1 MRASP
6 TTVNQGNSKM
16 ADSGA
21 TTVLFSNVRAD
32 HLVQRHHYVARW
44 RAESGRVIW
53 LDTLGSRNPQL
64 GDLRRIGGERAAQ
77 DPGALLPGV
86 EVVKPRF
93 VPLFGAPFYGL
104 NRRLLERQ
112 LAALEV
118 DTSAST
124 AWVYLPHPV
133 VVDLLKRRRWG
144 RVVFDLCDDIDDMA
158 VHPALR
164 KGEADLLREADVVFA
179 TAEALVDKARRVRG
193 GDVHYVPNGVDGARF
208 GERVEPPGKLRRVL
222 YVGAIYEWLDE
233 DLVAAVAA
241 ARPDLEFRIVG
252 PVRRPLP
259 RLERM
264 ANVSI
269 PGPVA
274 AADVPAEI
282 AAAQLCMIP
291 FRPGPLTE
299 ATDPLKLYEA
309 LIAGRPV
316 LATALH
322 QGERFAPAV
331 RLEGTAEGWLRA
343 LADLESGE
351 WSFDAVALR
360 ERIAREEDW
369 RERFAQMERVL
380 GAGTVAA

>member
-1 MRASP
+1 MS
-6 TTVNQGNSKM
+6 TTVI
-16 ADSGA
+16 
-21 TTVLFSNVRAD
+21 FSNVRAD

-44 RAESGRVIW
+44 LAESGRAIW
-53 LDTLGSRNPQL
+53 IDTLGSRNPRPA
-64 GDLRRIGGERAAQ
+64 DVRRLGGERAGQ
-77 DPGALLPGV
+77 NPEALLPGV

-93 VPLFGAPFYGL
+93 VPLFGRPFYGL
-104 NRRLLERQ
+104 NRRLLEGQ
-112 LAALEV
+112 LDALGV
-118 DTSAST
+118 DPAEST

-133 VVDLLKRRRWG
+133 VLELLGHRRWK
-144 RVVFDLCDDIDDMA
+144 RVVFDLCDDIDDMD

-164 KGEADLLREADVVFA
+164 RGEAELLENADVVFA
-179 TAEALVDKARRVRG
+179 TAEALVEKARSVRG
-193 GDVHYVPNGVDGARF
+193 DDVHYVANGVDGARF
-208 GERVEPPGKLRRVL
+208 GEHVDLPGKLRRVL

-233 DLVAAVAA
+233 DLIVAVAA
-241 ARPDLEFRIVG
+241 GRPDLEFRIVG

-264 ANVSI
+264 DNVTI

-274 AADVPAEI
+274 AERVPEEI

-331 RLEGTAEGWLRA
+331 RLERDAEGWLRA
-343 LADLESGE
+343 LEELDSGA
-351 WSFDAVALR
+351 WSYDAAALR

-369 RERFAQMERVL
+369 RARFAAMEEAFSAKVVS
-380 GAGTVAA
+380 A

>member
-1 MRASP
+1 MSSEDR
-6 TTVNQGNSKM
+6 
-16 ADSGA
+16 A

-32 HLVQRHHYVARW
+32 HLIQRHHYVARW
-44 RAESGRVIW
+44 RAESDRTIW

-64 GDLRRIGGERAAQ
+64 HDLRRIGGERAGQSSAT
-77 DPGALLPGV
+77 LLPGV

-93 VPLFGAPFYGL
+93 IPLFGAPFYAL

-112 LAALEV
+112 LDELGVDLAA
-118 DTSAST
+118 AT

-133 VVDLLKRRRWG
+133 VVDLLERHRWG

-158 VHPALR
+158 VHPSLR
-164 KGEADLLREADVVFA
+164 KGERELLQSADVVFA
-179 TAEALVDKARRVRG
+179 TAEALVEKAREIRG
-193 GDVHYVPNGVDGARF
+193 EDVHYVPNGVDSARF
-208 GERVEPPGKLRRVL
+208 GAQVDPPGKLQRVL

-233 DLVAAVAA
+233 DLIAAVAE

-259 RLERM
+259 LLSRLS
-264 ANVSI
+264 NVSI

-274 AADVPAEI
+274 ADAVPAEI

-316 LATALH
+316 LGTALH

-331 RLEGTAEGWLRA
+331 RLEQTAAGWLQA
-343 LADLESGE
+343 LDDLESGA
-351 WSFDAVALR
+351 WSFDAAALR

-369 RERFAQMERVL
+369 RERFARMERAL
-380 GAGTVAA
+380 NGETVSA

>member
-1 MRASP
+1 
-6 TTVNQGNSKM
+6 M
-16 ADSGA
+16 AASGA

-44 RAESGRVIW
+44 LAESGRVVW
-53 LDTLGSRNPQL
+53 VDTLGSRNPRL
-64 GDLRRIGGERAAQ
+64 GDLRRIGGERAGQ
-77 DPGALLPGV
+77 DPAALLPGV

-93 VPLFGAPFYGL
+93 VPLFGPPFYAL

-112 LAALEV
+112 LDALGV
-118 DTSAST
+118 DVSAST
-124 AWVYLPHPV
+124 AWVYLPHPAI
-133 VVDLLKRRRWG
+133 VDLLEARDWG

-158 VHPALR
+158 VNPALR
-164 KGEADLLREADVVFA
+164 KREAGLLRDADVVFA
-179 TAEALVDKARRVRG
+179 TADALVEKARRIRG

-208 GERVEPPGKLRRVL
+208 GESAGPAEKLRRVL

-233 DLVAAVAA
+233 DLIVDVAAS
-241 ARPDLEFRIVG
+241 RPDLEFRIVG

-274 AADVPAEI
+274 ADEVPAEI

-291 FRPGPLTE
+291 FRPGQLTE

-322 QGERFAPAV
+322 QGERFSPAV
-331 RLEGTAEGWLRA
+331 RLEETAEGWLQA
-343 LADLESGE
+343 LAELESGE

-369 RERFAQMERVL
+369 RVRFAQMERVL
-380 GAGTVAA
+380 DGEAVPR

>member
-1 MRASP
+1 MPDGSE
-6 TTVNQGNSKM
+6 TTVI
-16 ADSGA
+16 
-21 TTVLFSNVRAD
+21 FSNVRAD

-44 RAESGRVIW
+44 RAERGRSIW
-53 LDTLGSRNPQL
+53 LDTLGSRNPRP
-64 GDLRRIGGERAAQ
+64 GDLRRIGGERAGQNAET
-77 DPGALLPGV
+77 LLPGV

-93 VPLFGAPFYGL
+93 VPLFGAPAYAL
-104 NRRLLERQ
+104 NLRMLRRQ
-112 LAALEV
+112 LDALAV
-118 DTSAST
+118 DPATTT

-133 VVDLLKRRRWG
+133 VIELLRKQRWG
-144 RVVFDLCDDIDDMA
+144 RVVFDLCDDIDDME

-164 KGEADLLREADVVFA
+164 EGEATLLRNADVVFA
-179 TAEALVDKARRVRG
+179 TADALVEKARQVRG
-193 GDVHYVPNGVDGARF
+193 EDVIYVPNGVDGERF
-208 GERVEPPGKLRRVL
+208 GERIDPPGKLRRVL
-222 YVGAIYEWLDE
+222 YVGAIYEWFDE
-233 DLVAAVAA
+233 DLIVEVAAG
-241 ARPDLEFRIVG
+241 RPDLEFRIVG

-274 AADVPAEI
+274 AADVPKEI

-316 LATALH
+316 LSTSLH

-331 RLEGTAEGWLRA
+331 RLEADATGWLSA
-343 LADLESGE
+343 LADLESGA
-351 WSFDAVALR
+351 WSFDGAALR
-360 ERIAREEDW
+360 KRVASEEDW
-369 RERFAQMERVL
+369 RERFARMERRLAREAVP
-380 GAGTVAA
+380 A

>member
-1 MRASP
+1 MP
-6 TTVNQGNSKM
+6 TTVI
-16 ADSGA
+16 
-21 TTVLFSNVRAD
+21 FSNVRAD

-44 RAESGRVIW
+44 LAESGRTIW
-53 LDTLGSRNPQL
+53 FDTLGSRNPRPS
-64 GDLRRIGGERAAQ
+64 DLRRIGGERAGQ
-77 DPGALLPGV
+77 DPAELLPGV
-86 EVVKPRF
+86 EIVKPRF
-93 VPLFGAPFYGL
+93 VPIFGPPFYAL

-112 LAALEV
+112 LDDLGV
-118 DTSAST
+118 DRGDAT

-133 VVDLLKRRRWG
+133 VLGLLKCQDWG
-144 RVVFDLCDDIDDMA
+144 RVVFDLCDDIDDME

-164 KGEADLLREADVVFA
+164 GGEATLLREADVVFA
-179 TAEALVDKARRVRG
+179 TAEALVEKARRVRG
-193 GDVHYVPNGVDGARF
+193 GEVHYVPNGVDGARF
-208 GERVEPPGKLRRVL
+208 GGKIEAPGKLRRVL

-233 DLVAAVAA
+233 DLIAEVAA

-259 RLERM
+259 RLSRM
-264 ANVSI
+264 VNVSI

-331 RLEGTAEGWLRA
+331 RLEQTPAGWLQA
-343 LADLESGE
+343 LADLDSGA
-351 WSFDAVALR
+351 WSVDTAALR
-360 ERIAREEDW
+360 ERVAREEDW
-369 RERFAQMERVL
+369 RERFARMDRALAVE
-380 GAGTVAA
+380 TVSA

>member
-1 MRASP
+1 MVTS
-6 TTVNQGNSKM
+6 VI
-16 ADSGA
+16 
-21 TTVLFSNVRAD
+21 FSNVRAD

-44 RAESGRVIW
+44 LAEKDRTIW
-53 LDTLGSRNPQL
+53 FDTLGSRNPRPA
-64 GDLRRIGGERAAQ
+64 DLKRIGGERAGQ
-77 DPGALLPGV
+77 DPAELLPGV

-93 VPLFGAPFYGL
+93 LPLFGAPFYAI

-112 LAALEV
+112 LDELGV
-118 DTSAST
+118 DPAEAT

-133 VVDLLKRRRWG
+133 VLDLLDRLPWG
-144 RVVFDLCDDIDDMA
+144 RVVFDLCDDIDDME

-164 KGEADLLREADVVFA
+164 RGEAELLRRADVVFA
-179 TAEALVDKARRVRG
+179 TADALVEKAKRVRE
-193 GDVHYVPNGVDGARF
+193 DVHYVPNGVDAARF
-208 GERVEPPGKLRRVL
+208 GAGIELPGELRRVL

-233 DLVAAVAA
+233 DLIVAVAE

-259 RLERM
+259 RLARL

-274 AADVPAEI
+274 ASEVPTEI

-331 RLEGTAEGWLRA
+331 RLEPDARGWLRA
-343 LADLESGE
+343 LGDLESGA
-351 WSFDAVALR
+351 WSYDAGALR

-369 RERFAQMERVL
+369 RERFARMDRALAVEAVP
-380 GAGTVAA
+380 A

>member
-1 MRASP
+1 MP
-6 TTVNQGNSKM
+6 TTVI
-16 ADSGA
+16 
-21 TTVLFSNVRAD
+21 FSNVRAD

-44 RAESGRVIW
+44 LAESGRTVW
-53 LDTLGSRNPQL
+53 FDTLGSRNPRPS
-64 GDLRRIGGERAAQ
+64 DLRRIGGERAGQ
-77 DPGALLPGV
+77 DPAELLPGV
-86 EVVKPRF
+86 EIVKPRF
-93 VPLFGAPFYGL
+93 VPIFGPPFYAL

-112 LAALEV
+112 LDDIGV
-118 DTSAST
+118 DPGDAT

-133 VVDLLKRRRWG
+133 VLGLLKCQDWG
-144 RVVFDLCDDIDDMA
+144 RVVFDLCDDIDDME

-164 KGEADLLREADVVFA
+164 GGEATLLREADVVFA
-179 TAEALVDKARRVRG
+179 TAEALVEKARRVRG
-193 GDVHYVPNGVDGARF
+193 GEVHYVPNGVDGARF
-208 GERVEPPGKLRRVL
+208 GGEIEAPGELRRVL

-233 DLVAAVAA
+233 DLIAEVAA

-259 RLERM
+259 RLSRM
-264 ANVSI
+264 VNVSI

-331 RLEGTAEGWLRA
+331 RLEQTLAGWLQA
-343 LADLESGE
+343 LADLDSGA
-351 WSFDAVALR
+351 WSVDTAALR
-360 ERIAREEDW
+360 ERVAREEDW
-369 RERFAQMERVL
+369 RERFARMDRALAVE
-380 GAGTVAA
+380 TVSA

>member
-1 MRASP
+1 MP
-6 TTVNQGNSKM
+6 TTVI
-16 ADSGA
+16 
-21 TTVLFSNVRAD
+21 FSNVRAD

-44 RAESGRVIW
+44 LAERGRTIW
-53 LDTLGSRNPQL
+53 FDTLGSRTPRPS
-64 GDLRRIGGERAAQ
+64 DLRRIGGERAGQ
-77 DPGALLPGV
+77 DPAELLPGV
-86 EVVKPRF
+86 EIVKPCF
-93 VPLFGAPFYGL
+93 VPLFGAPFYAL

-112 LAALEV
+112 LDELGV
-118 DTSAST
+118 DPGDST

-133 VVDLLKRRRWG
+133 VLGLLKRRGWA
-144 RVVFDLCDDIDDMA
+144 RVVFDLCDDIDDME

-164 KGEADLLREADVVFA
+164 EGEADLLREADVVFA
-179 TAEALVDKARRVRG
+179 TAEALVEQERRVRG
-193 GDVHYVPNGVDGARF
+193 GGVHYVPNGVDGARF
-208 GERVEPPGKLRRVL
+208 GGEIEPPGKLRRVL

-233 DLVAAVAA
+233 DLIAEVAAV
-241 ARPDLEFRIVG
+241 RPDLELGFVG
-252 PVRRPLP
+252 RVRRPRP
-259 RLERM
+259 RLSRM

-274 AADVPAEI
+274 AADVPGEI

-331 RLEGTAEGWLRA
+331 RLEQTPAGWLQA
-343 LADLESGE
+343 LADLDSVA
-351 WSFDAVALR
+351 WSLDTAALR
-360 ERIAREEDW
+360 ERVAREEDW
-369 RERFAQMERVL
+369 RERFARMDRALAVE
-380 GAGTVAA
+380 TVTA

>member
-1 MRASP
+1 MSDGSE
-6 TTVNQGNSKM
+6 TTVI
-16 ADSGA
+16 
-21 TTVLFSNVRAD
+21 FSNVRAD

-44 RAESGRVIW
+44 RAQSGRSIW
-53 LDTLGSRNPQL
+53 LDTLGSRNPRL
-64 GDLRRIGGERAAQ
+64 ADLRRIGGERAAQ
-77 DPGALLPGV
+77 SPATLLPGV

-104 NRRLLERQ
+104 NRRLLQKQ
-112 LAALEV
+112 LDALGV
-118 DTSAST
+118 DPATAT

-133 VVDLLKRRRWG
+133 VIGLLREQGWK
-144 RVVFDLCDDIDDMA
+144 RVVFDLCDDIDDME

-164 KGEADLLREADVVFA
+164 AGELELLRDADVVFA
-179 TAEALVDKARRVRG
+179 TADALVEKARRVRG
-193 GDVHYVPNGVDGARF
+193 GEVHYVPNGVDGARF
-208 GERVEPPGKLRRVL
+208 GGRVEPAGKLRRVL

-233 DLVAAVAA
+233 DLIVEVAG

-274 AADVPAEI
+274 AEDVPKEI
-282 AAAQLCMIP
+282 AASQLCMIP

-331 RLEGTAEGWLRA
+331 RLEATAAGWLRA
-343 LADLESGE
+343 LADLDSGA
-351 WSFDAVALR
+351 WSIDAAALR
-360 ERIAREEDW
+360 ERVAREEDW
-369 RERFAQMERVL
+369 RERFARMERAL
-380 GAGTVAA
+380 AGETVPA

>member
-1 MRASP
+1 MP
-6 TTVNQGNSKM
+6 DGGETTVI
-16 ADSGA
+16 
-21 TTVLFSNVRAD
+21 FSNVRAD

-44 RAESGRVIW
+44 LAARGRSVW
-53 LDTLGSRNPQL
+53 VDTLGSRNPRPA
-64 GDLRRIGGERAAQ
+64 DLRRIGGERAGQ
-77 DPGALLPGV
+77 SPETLLPGV

-93 VPLFGAPFYGL
+93 VPLFGRPFYSL

-112 LAALEV
+112 LDALGV
-118 DTSAST
+118 DPARST

-133 VVDLLKRRRWG
+133 IIDLLRRRKWR
-144 RVVFDLCDDIDDMA
+144 RVVFDLCDDIDDMD

-164 KGEADLLREADVVFA
+164 EGETELLKQADVVFA
-179 TAEALVDKARRVRG
+179 TADALVEKARGIRHG
-193 GDVHYVPNGVDGARF
+193 EVHYVANGVDGGRF
-208 GERVEPPGKLRRVL
+208 SADIKSPGKLRRVL

-233 DLVAAVAA
+233 DLVVAVAA
-241 ARPDLEFRIVG
+241 GRPDLEFRIVG

-259 RLERM
+259 RLEQM
-264 ANVSI
+264 ANVEI

-274 AADVPAEI
+274 AERVPEEI

-331 RLEGTAEGWLRA
+331 RLETDAAGWLQA
-343 LADLESGE
+343 LADLDSGA
-351 WSFDAVALR
+351 WSFDAEALR
-360 ERIAREEDW
+360 ERVAREEDW
-369 RERFAQMERVL
+369 RERFSHMERVL
-380 GAGTVAA
+380 SGEAVSA

>member
-1 MRASP
+1 MS
-6 TTVNQGNSKM
+6 TSVI
-16 ADSGA
+16 
-21 TTVLFSNVRAD
+21 FSNVRAD

-44 RAESGRVIW
+44 LAERDRTIW
-53 LDTLGSRNPQL
+53 FDTLGSRNPRPA
-64 GDLRRIGGERAAQ
+64 DLKRIGGERAGQ
-77 DPGALLPGV
+77 DPAELLPGV

-93 VPLFGAPFYGL
+93 VPLFAAPFYAL

-112 LAALEV
+112 LAELGV
-118 DTSAST
+118 DPAEATV
-124 AWVYLPHPV
+124 WVYLPHPV
-133 VVDLLKRRRWG
+133 VLDLLDRLPWA
-144 RVVFDLCDDIDDMA
+144 RVVFDLCDDIDDME

-164 KGEADLLREADVVFA
+164 RGEAELLRRADVVFA
-179 TAEALVDKARRVRG
+179 TADALVEKAKRVRE
-193 GDVHYVPNGVDGARF
+193 DVHYVPNGVDAARF
-208 GERVEPPGKLRRVL
+208 GAGIELPGELRRVL

-233 DLVAAVAA
+233 DLIVAVAKG
-241 ARPDLEFRIVG
+241 RPDLEFRIVG

-259 RLERM
+259 RLEKM

-274 AADVPAEI
+274 ASAVPAEI

-331 RLEGTAEGWLRA
+331 RLEPDAQGWLRA
-343 LADLESGE
+343 LSDLESGA
-351 WSFDAVALR
+351 WSYDAAALR

-369 RERFAQMERVL
+369 RERFARMDRALAVEAVP
-380 GAGTVAA
+380 A

>member
-1 MRASP
+1 MP
-6 TTVNQGNSKM
+6 DGGETTVI
-16 ADSGA
+16 
-21 TTVLFSNVRAD
+21 FSNVRAD

-44 RAESGRVIW
+44 LAQRGRSVW
-53 LDTLGSRNPQL
+53 LDTLGSRNPRL
-64 GDLRRIGGERAAQ
+64 ADLRRIGGERAGQ
-77 DPGALLPGV
+77 SPETLLPGV

-93 VPLFGAPFYGL
+93 VPLFGRPFYGL
-104 NRRLLERQ
+104 NRRLVERQ
-112 LAALEV
+112 LDQLGVVPEQ
-118 DTSAST
+118 ST

-133 VVDLLKRRRWG
+133 VLEILRERKWG
-144 RVVFDLCDDIDDMA
+144 RVVFDLCDDIDDMD

-164 KGEADLLREADVVFA
+164 DGEVELLRRSDVVFA
-179 TAEALVDKARRVRG
+179 TAEALVEKARRIREG
-193 GDVHYVPNGVDGARF
+193 EVHYVANGVDGARF
-208 GERVEPPGKLRRVL
+208 GGGIESPGKLRRVL

-233 DLVAAVAA
+233 DLIVAVAEG
-241 ARPDLEFRIVG
+241 RPDLEFRIVG

-259 RLERM
+259 RLEKM
-264 ANVSI
+264 DNVSI

-274 AADVPAEI
+274 ADRVPEEI

-316 LATALH
+316 LGTALH

-331 RLEGTAEGWLRA
+331 RLETDAEGWLQA
-343 LADLESGE
+343 LADLDSGA
-351 WSFDAVALR
+351 WSFDTDALR

-369 RERFAQMERVL
+369 QARFASMDRVL
-380 GAGTVAA
+380 SDEAVTR

>member
-1 MRASP
+1 MP
-6 TTVNQGNSKM
+6 TTVI
-16 ADSGA
+16 
-21 TTVLFSNVRAD
+21 FSNVRAD

-44 RAESGRVIW
+44 LAEKDRTIW
-53 LDTLGSRNPQL
+53 FDTLGSRNPRPA
-64 GDLRRIGGERAAQ
+64 DLKRIGGERAGQ
-77 DPGALLPGV
+77 DPAELLPGV
-86 EVVKPRF
+86 EIVKPRF
-93 VPLFGAPFYGL
+93 VPLFGAPFYAV

-112 LAALEV
+112 LDELGVEPAEA
-118 DTSAST
+118 T

-133 VVDLLKRRRWG
+133 VVGLLDRLPWG
-144 RVVFDLCDDIDDMA
+144 RVVFDLCDDIDDME

-164 KGEADLLREADVVFA
+164 EGEEELLRESDVVFA
-179 TAEALVDKARRVRG
+179 TAEALVEKARRVRHG
-193 GDVHYVPNGVDGARF
+193 EVHYVPNGVDAARF
-208 GERVEPPGKLRRVL
+208 GGRVEPAGKLRRVL
-222 YVGAIYEWLDE
+222 YIGAIYEWLDE
-233 DLVAAVAA
+233 DLLLAVAA
-241 ARPDLEFRIVG
+241 GRPDLEFRIVG

-259 RLERM
+259 RLEKL

-274 AADVPAEI
+274 ASEVPAEI

-331 RLEGTAEGWLRA
+331 RLERDAEGWLQA
-343 LADLESGE
+343 LADLDSGV
-351 WSFDAVALR
+351 WSFDAEALG
-360 ERIAREEDW
+360 ERVAREEDW
-369 RERFAQMERVL
+369 RERFARMDRALSVE
-380 GAGTVAA
+380 TVPA

>member
-1 MRASP
+1 M
-6 TTVNQGNSKM
+6 G
-16 ADSGA
+16 G

-44 RAESGRVIW
+44 LAQHGRTIW
-53 LDTLGSRNPQL
+53 FDTLGSRNPRPI
-64 GDLRRIGGERAAQ
+64 DLRRIGGERAGQ
-77 DPGALLPGV
+77 DPQALLPGV
-86 EVVKPRF
+86 EIAKPRF
-93 VPLFGAPFYGL
+93 VPIFGAPFYGL

-112 LAALEV
+112 LRRLDVVPEE
-118 DTSAST
+118 ST

-133 VVDLLKRRRWG
+133 IVALLREHRWR
-144 RVVFDLCDDIDDMA
+144 RVVFDLCDDIDDMDI
-158 VHPALR
+158 HPALR
-164 KGEADLLREADVVFA
+164 EGERYLLRNADVVFA
-179 TAEALVDKARRVRG
+179 TAEALVEKARRVRG
-193 GDVHYVPNGVDGARF
+193 DEVHYVPNGVDSARF
-208 GERVEPPGKLRRVL
+208 GDRLEPAGELRRVL
-222 YVGAIYEWLDE
+222 YIGAIYEWLDE
-233 DLVAAVAA
+233 DLVAKVAGT
-241 ARPDLEFRIVG
+241 RTDLEFRIVG

-264 ANVSI
+264 ENVSI

-274 AADVPAEI
+274 ADEVPGEI

-331 RLEGTAEGWLRA
+331 RLEPDAAGWLQA
-343 LADLESGE
+343 LADLESGA
-351 WSFDAVALR
+351 WSFDAAELR
-360 ERIAREEDW
+360 ERVSREEDW
-369 RERFAQMERVL
+369 NERFARMERVL
-380 GAGTVAA
+380 AAEPSST

>member
-1 MRASP
+1 MS
-6 TTVNQGNSKM
+6 TTI
-16 ADSGA
+16 
-21 TTVLFSNVRAD
+21 TFSNVRAD

-44 RAESGRVIW
+44 RAESGRSIW
-53 LDTLGSRNPQL
+53 FDTLGSRNPQL
-64 GDLRRIGGERAAQ
+64 GDLRRIGGERAGQ
-77 DPGALLPGV
+77 STETLLPGV

-93 VPLFGAPFYGL
+93 VPLFGRPFYGL
-104 NRRLLERQ
+104 NRRLLEGQ
-112 LAALEV
+112 LDGLGV
-118 DTSAST
+118 DPAVST

-133 VVDLLKRRRWG
+133 VLDLLRRQRWG
-144 RVVFDLCDDIDDMA
+144 RVVFDLCDDIDDMK

-164 KGEADLLREADVVFA
+164 EGEAEILRSADVVFA
-179 TAEALVDKARRVRG
+179 TAEALVEKARAVRG
-193 GDVHYVPNGVDGARF
+193 DDVHYVPNGVDSARF
-208 GERVEPPGKLRRVL
+208 GERLEPAGELQRVL

-233 DLVAAVAA
+233 DLIVAVASG
-241 ARPDLEFRIVG
+241 RPDLEFRIVG

-264 ANVSI
+264 ANVAI

-274 AADVPAEI
+274 AEDVPKEI
-282 AAAQLCMIP
+282 AAAQLCIIP

-331 RLEGTAEGWLRA
+331 RLEATATGWLQA
-343 LADLESGE
+343 LADLESGA
-351 WSFDAVALR
+351 WSFDADALR
-360 ERIAREEDW
+360 QRISREEDW
-369 RERFAQMERVL
+369 RERFSRMDRAL
-380 GAGTVAA
+380 AGEAVSA

>member
-1 MRASP
+1 M
-6 TTVNQGNSKM
+6 TTII
-16 ADSGA
+16 
-21 TTVLFSNVRAD
+21 FSNVRAD

-44 RAESGRVIW
+44 RAETGRAVW

-64 GDLRRIGGERAAQ
+64 ADLRRIGGERAGQ
-77 DPGALLPGV
+77 SSEALLPGV

-93 VPLFGAPFYGL
+93 VPLFSPLVYSL
-104 NRRLLERQ
+104 NRRMLESQFDR
-112 LAALEV
+112 LGMDPAG
-118 DTSAST
+118 ST

-133 VVDLLKRRRWG
+133 ILQLLERHRWG

-164 KGEADLLREADVVFA
+164 EGETKLLRGADIVFA
-179 TAEALVDKARRVRG
+179 TAEALVEKAQRIRG
-193 GDVHYVPNGVDGARF
+193 GEVHYVPNGVDGARF
-208 GERVEPPGKLRRVL
+208 GEQIEPAGKLRRVL

-233 DLVAAVAA
+233 DLLAAVAA
-241 ARPDLEFRIVG
+241 GRPDLEFRIVG
-252 PVRRPLP
+252 PLRRPLP
-259 RLERM
+259 RLARM

-274 AADVPAEI
+274 AEDVPKEI
-282 AAAQLCMIP
+282 AAAQLCIIP

-331 RLEGTAEGWLRA
+331 RLERTADGWLQA
-343 LADLESGE
+343 LADLESGA
-351 WSFDAVALR
+351 WAFDADALR
-360 ERIAREEDW
+360 ERVAREEDW
-369 RERFAQMERVL
+369 RERFARMDRVL
-380 GAGTVAA
+380 GGEAVSA

>member
-1 MRASP
+1 MS
-6 TTVNQGNSKM
+6 TTVI
-16 ADSGA
+16 
-21 TTVLFSNVRAD
+21 FSNVRAD

-44 RAESGRVIW
+44 LAGRERTIW
-53 LDTLGSRNPQL
+53 FDTLGSRNPRPA
-64 GDLRRIGGERAAQ
+64 DARRIGGERAGQ
-77 DPGALLPGV
+77 DPAQLLPGV

-93 VPLFGAPFYGL
+93 VPLFGAPFYAL

-112 LAALEV
+112 LGELGV
-118 DTSAST
+118 DPAEAT

-133 VVDLLKRRRWG
+133 VVDLLARLPWA
-144 RVVFDLCDDIDDMA
+144 RVVFDLCDDIDDME
-158 VHPALR
+158 VHSALR
-164 KGEADLLREADVVFA
+164 VGEERLLRESDVVFA
-179 TAEALVDKARRVRG
+179 TAEALVEKAKRVRG
-193 GDVHYVPNGVDGARF
+193 GEVYYVPNGVDAARF
-208 GERVEPPGKLRRVL
+208 GARVEPAGELRRVL

-233 DLVAAVAA
+233 DLLVAVAA
-241 ARPDLEFRIVG
+241 GRPDLEFRIVG

-259 RLERM
+259 RLEKM

-274 AADVPAEI
+274 AAEVPAEI
-282 AAAQLCMIP
+282 AAAQLCVIP

-331 RLEGTAEGWLRA
+331 RLERDAEGWLRA
-343 LADLESGE
+343 LAELESGA
-351 WSFDAVALR
+351 WSFDAAALS
-360 ERIAREEDW
+360 ERVAREEDW
-369 RERFAQMERVL
+369 RERFARMDRALAVEAVP
-380 GAGTVAA
+380 A

>member
-1 MRASP
+1 MS
-6 TTVNQGNSKM
+6 TTVI
-16 ADSGA
+16 
-21 TTVLFSNVRAD
+21 FSNVRAD

-44 RAESGRVIW
+44 RAQSGRSIW
-53 LDTLGSRNPQL
+53 FDTLGSRNPRP
-64 GDLRRIGGERAAQ
+64 GDLRRIGGERAGQ
-77 DPGALLPGV
+77 SPETLLPGE

-93 VPLFGAPFYGL
+93 VPLFGRPFYGL
-104 NRRLLERQ
+104 NRRLLEGQ
-112 LAALEV
+112 LDGLGV
-118 DTSAST
+118 DPATST

-133 VVDLLKRRRWG
+133 ILDLLRRQRWG
-144 RVVFDLCDDIDDMA
+144 RVVFDLCDDIDDME

-164 KGEADLLREADVVFA
+164 RGEADLLRSADVVFA
-179 TAEALVDKARRVRG
+179 TAEALVEKARRVRG
-193 GDVHYVPNGVDGARF
+193 DDVHYVPNGVDSARF
-208 GERVEPPGKLRRVL
+208 GEPIESPGKLRRVL

-233 DLVAAVAA
+233 DLIADVANG
-241 ARPDLEFRIVG
+241 RPDLEFRVVG

-264 ANVSI
+264 ANVAI

-274 AADVPAEI
+274 AEDVPKEI
-282 AAAQLCMIP
+282 AAAQLCVIP

-331 RLEGTAEGWLRA
+331 RLEEAAAGWLQA
-343 LADLESGE
+343 LAELESGA
-351 WSFDAVALR
+351 WSFDVDALR
-360 ERIAREEDW
+360 QRISREEDW
-369 RERFAQMERVL
+369 SERFARMERALATERVS
-380 GAGTVAA
+380 A

>member
-1 MRASP
+1 MPMR
-6 TTVNQGNSKM
+6 TTVI
-16 ADSGA
+16 
-21 TTVLFSNVRAD
+21 FSNVRAD

-44 RAESGRVIW
+44 LAEGGRAIW
-53 LDTLGSRNPQL
+53 LDTLGSRNPRP
-64 GDLRRIGGERAAQ
+64 GDLRRIGGERAGQSRA
-77 DPGALLPGV
+77 ALLPGV

-93 VPLFGAPFYGL
+93 VPLYGRPFYAL

-112 LAALEV
+112 LGELGV
-118 DTSAST
+118 DPAAST

-133 VVDLLKRRRWG
+133 VVEMLRAQGWG
-144 RVVFDLCDDIDDMA
+144 RVVFDLCDDIDDMD

-164 KGEADLLREADVVFA
+164 EGEAELLRSADVVFA
-179 TAEALVDKARRVRG
+179 TAEALVEKAERVRG
-193 GDVHYVPNGVDGARF
+193 GKVHYVPNGVDSERF
-208 GERVEPPGKLRRVL
+208 GAAVTPAGELKRVL

-233 DLVAAVAA
+233 DLIAAVAEG
-241 ARPDLEFRIVG
+241 RPDLEFRIVG

-264 ANVSI
+264 ANVAI

-274 AADVPAEI
+274 AEDVPKEI
-282 AAAQLCMIP
+282 AAAQLCVIP

-331 RLEGTAEGWLRA
+331 RLEQTAAGWLQA
-343 LADLESGE
+343 LDDLDSGA
-351 WSFDAVALR
+351 WSFDASELR
-360 ERIAREEDW
+360 RRIAREEDW
-369 RERFAQMERVL
+369 RERFGRMESVL
-380 GAGTVAA
+380 GAEAVSA